1 MARPLVVVSTEW
13 GIIPLW
19 NVERNLTCFS
29 TDSRQPN
36 ARLGLAKIDWTLER
50 DVGPNRNRSDRFDR
64 TCHLSKPQRPGTMTR
79 QNTPG
84 INV

>member
-36 ARLGLAKIDWTLER
+36 ARLGSAKIDWTVER
-50 DVGPNRNRSDRFDR
+50 DVG
-64 TCHLSKPQRPGTMTR
+64 LY
-79 QNTPG
+79 
-84 INV
+84 